1 MVSNDEVDI
10 IGDFFCEDKDCENI
24 LYNTLSCV
32 SQKKERN
39 WNNMRIFLGGQL
51 KCVLTRYI
59 NLTYVFFK
67 LLKYR
72 WCLSNQ

>member
-10 IGDFFCEDKDCENI
+10 IGDFFCEDKNCENI

-39 WNNMRIFLGGQL
+39 WNNMRI
-51 KCVLTRYI
+51 
-59 NLTYVFFK
+59 
-67 LLKYR
+67 
-72 WCLSNQ
+72 